1 MLASTGFAA
10 LKGLKVGL
18 VTNHTGLA
26 ADGQSTIDLMWKAG
40 SGANATFTLAA
51 LFSPEHGIRGI
62 LDANVPAERDT
73 ATGLTIHSLYG
84 DTQRPTAAM
93 LNGLDAIVVDLQ
105 DIGARYYTYMTT
117 MAYVLEEAAPRKLKV
132 FVLDR
137 PNPIGGV
144 AIDGPGLDAK
154 ATSFVGYFAGMLYN
168 PNNVSP
174 EAAPVTVKWELE
186 VGNDI
191 LRMMGYQPAPGEG
204 EAVAKQNDVHPPINC
219 STCHR

>member
-1 MLASTGFAA
+1 M
-10 LKGLKVGL
+10 
-18 VTNHTGLA
+18 
-26 ADGQSTIDLMWKAG
+26 
-40 SGANATFTLAA
+40 
-51 LFSPEHGIRGI
+51 
-62 LDANVPAERDT
+62 PAERDT

-144 AIDGPGLDAK
+144 AIDGPGLDAT
-154 ATSFVGYFAGMLYN
+154 ATSFVGYFPGMPIRHGRARSVIPRRYCTGCV
-168 PNNVSP
+168 PWVSSV
-174 EAAPVTVKWELE
+174 ERCSRRAADT
-186 VGNDI
+186 
-191 LRMMGYQPAPGEG
+191 MPA
-204 EAVAKQNDVHPPINC
+204 A
-219 STCHR
+219 